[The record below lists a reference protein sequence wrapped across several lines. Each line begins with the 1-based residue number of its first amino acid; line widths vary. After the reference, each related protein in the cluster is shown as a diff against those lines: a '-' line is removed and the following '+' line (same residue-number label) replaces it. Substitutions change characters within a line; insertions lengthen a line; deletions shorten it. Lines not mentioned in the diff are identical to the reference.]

1 MGVLEWMLEEFMQQ
15 SVTLI
20 VADDHKV
27 TREGLK
33 AWIKEH
39 TLYRLV
45 AEARTGEEALE
56 LTLLKK
62 PHILLLDLM
71 LPDQPG
77 FQVVRA
83 LKRHNC
89 ETKVIIVS
97 SEDSPP
103 KVELCFKSGASGYLW
118 KGSETS
124 LVLAINTVVAGHE
137 FLDPALRGYGQL
149 ESLKPAQLNTLTNE
163 VGLTR
168 RELEILKLTATG
180 FGANEIAEKLNLSVH
195 TVKNHLKAIYA
206 KLEVN
211 GRTEAIHVAQQRGWL

>member
-1 MGVLEWMLEEFMQQ
+1 MVEEAMPP

-33 AWIKEH
+33 ASVKEH
-39 TLYRLV
+39 PHYRLV
-45 AEARTGEEALE
+45 GEARTGEEALE

-62 PHILLLDLM
+62 PDILLLDLM

-83 LKRHNC
+83 LKRQNC
-89 ETKVIIVS
+89 PTKIIIVS

-124 LVLAINTVVAGHE
+124 LALAINTVLAGHQ
-137 FLDPALRGYGQL
+137 FLDPALQGYGQL
-149 ESLKPAQLNTLTNE
+149 ESLKPAQVNTSPSE
-163 VGLTR
+163 AGLTR

-180 FGANEIAEKLNLSVH
+180 FGANEIAEKLNLSLH

-206 KLEVN
+206 KLEVS
-211 GRTEAIHVAQQRGWL
+211 GRTEAIHIAQQREGVYLMV